1 MALTTRGRGELDW
14 PEWFTSRFGIDW
26 PEWPELFA
34 GDTIRVEEFR
44 DDGELVVRAELP
56 DIDPENDVEITLVDH
71 ALRISAE
78 RRQSEEHRDK
88 RGYRSEFRYGSFSRT
103 VRLCPR
109 ARRRRTSR
117 RPTRTGSSRSACRS
131 TRAPRSPGR
140 SPSSA
145 ADVAGEE

>member
-103 VRLCPR
+103 VRLPAGATEKDVKATYKDGILEVR
-109 ARRRRTSR
+109 V
-117 RPTRTGSSRSACRS
+117 PLDQ
-131 TRAPRSPGR
+131 
-140 SPSSA
+140 SSA
-145 ADVAGEE
+145 ESRKIPIERG